1 MLCDYVCGRKLTIH
15 VPQISSTVKHGTGRS
30 SCGRWIHAHMGQ
42 SWGVKMLQ
50 QVCPKCGPWTICC
63 PWGDFFLW
71 PVTTVI
77 YALWKTD
84 TVTILKKVQ
93 INLDPL
99 NLVSHWIKTCTTSDF
114 CSKEAWKQLFL
125 SLTFA
130 KENKSFNRKRD
141 IHPFIVAESRGGKLI
156 NEMQFKI
163 GVKKYKNDHVKSAE
177 EINVTLERRWRQIA
191 HSY

>member
-1 MLCDYVCGRKLTIH
+1 MELVVVH
-15 VPQISSTVKHGTGRS
+15 VEDGYTHTWGNLGVSRCYSKCV
-30 SCGRWIHAHMGQ
+30 Q
-42 SWGVKMLQ
+42 SVARGPFVALGV
-50 QVCPKCGPWTICC
+50 I
-63 PWGDFFLW
+63 FFLW
-71 PVTTVI
+71 LVTTVI

-141 IHPFIVAESRGGKLI
+141 IHPFIVAESRGEKLI